1 MNDGAD
7 FYSSLTMLHCGNLC
21 FVMANQFKV
30 GDVVQLKS
38 GGPKMT
44 VTVIRADGLDCT
56 WFEGV
61 KQHEGNFPPDALK
74 FPEKMPEH
82 PPQARPYNP
91 GEDF

>member
-1 MNDGAD
+1 
-7 FYSSLTMLHCGNLC
+7 
-21 FVMANQFKV
+21 MAQFKV

-44 VTVIRADGLDCT
+44 VTTIRTDSLDCS

-61 KQHEGNFPPDALK
+61 KQHEGNFPPDALQ
-74 FPEKMPEH
+74 FPDKPDK
-82 PPQARPYNP
+82 PAKPRQVRPYSP